1 VARAETAAL
10 VALLTLNDKGFSKG
24 LSNAE
29 KNLGKFESTSFRVG
43 QNIGNGFK
51 NIASN
56 LTKIAAVGAVGGIGL
71 LVKSVQEA
79 SDLNEQINKST
90 VVFGKASKEV
100 LEFSKTTA
108 DGIGIA
114 QSEALEAAGAFGNMF
129 KTTGLAEDKA
139 AEMSTTLVTLAAD
152 MASFNN
158 EDPSEMLDKLRSGL
172 SGEAEPLRRFGVLLS
187 EAAVKEEAY
196 ATGIAKRG
204 EMLTEAQKVQARYSL
219 ILKQTAVQQGDF
231 ARTSDSLANVQRRIT
246 GNLRDAAAT
255 IGTALLPQVAKL
267 AVKFNTLLKENKPA
281 IEAFAATLPGAFDKA
296 LAFAEKIPWKAIG
309 DGLRTSAEWGGKLLD
324 VFLSIPPE
332 AQTFLIALAGLNK
345 LSGGAIT
352 GIVSELAKG
361 AIKGVLGITAGT
373 VHINAAT
380 ATLSGAGGAPGT
392 AAGAVGAAGAT
403 GRLAQLGNIVM
414 KVAIVGIAADVANTL
429 KPAVVGA
436 GITIHDALGLPTLK
450 PDDLQWPFGP
460 KNTPTI
466 LPEIFG
472 GNGALGGT
480 APVQKEVG
488 RLNTDP
494 AMAERQNITNER
506 LESIRRNQ
514 DQQKAKADALNAQ
527 FSDVANTNDRI
538 AAATEAAK
546 SVNSQTASN
555 TLRATERLEAIHGT
569 TAQQLAAV
577 HNATTQD
584 AAIAARNQ
592 AAAFAIRDRV
602 GSSGALVTGA
612 VNTVRGA
619 VAATTAAARAAGQQ
633 SAAAIR
639 DKDLSVTVNNTTN
652 VSTTVAVRDFNK
664 TFNSYKN
671 IYRTVS

>member
-24 LSNAE
+24 LTNAE
-29 KNLGKFESTSFRVG
+29 KNLGKFESTAFRVG

-51 NIASN
+51 SLGKNLATIGAIGVGGLTLAVKGGLDDLATLENAVTSVDGAIQQLGLTGQLTGKQVAKWANDIEADIDAAFDDKAITQAATTLLRFGHVAPNALEPALRVVADLAAKTGDVESASN
-56 LTKIAAVGAVGGIGL
+56 LLARALVDPTKAAGKLARAGVVL
-71 LVKSVQEA
+71 TKQQQ
-79 SDLNEQINKST
+79 EQIKAMTEAGDVAGAQAALLDAVAKST
-90 VVFGKASKEV
+90 AGAAKAMAGPYQDALNKTHDAVEDARKALAIGFLPIITKVADKMSKITADPKALASIEAFGK
-100 LEFSKTTA
+100 
-108 DGIGIA
+108 
-114 QSEALEAAGAFGNMF
+114 
-129 KTTGLAEDKA
+129 
-139 AEMSTTLVTLAAD
+139 TLAGG
-152 MASFNN
+152 
-158 EDPSEMLDKLRSGL
+158 LD
-172 SGEAEPLRRFGVLLS
+172 
-187 EAAVKEEAY
+187 
-196 ATGIAKRG
+196 
-204 EMLTEAQKVQARYSL
+204 SL
-219 ILKQTAVQQGDF
+219 ISTAERLPWEAIGSSMQIAGMGAKALLDAFVSLPPWVQTAV
-231 ARTSDSLANVQRRIT
+231 LT
-246 GNLRDAAAT
+246 G
-255 IGTALLPQVAKL
+255 
-267 AVKFNTLLKENKPA
+267 
-281 IEAFAATLPGAFDKA
+281 
-296 LAFAEKIPWKAIG
+296 W
-309 DGLRTSAEWGGKLLD
+309 
-324 VFLSIPPE
+324 
-332 AQTFLIALAGLNK
+332 GLNK
-345 LSGGAIT
+345 LTGGALS
-352 GIVSELAKG
+352 GIVGELGKG
-361 AIKGVLGITAGT
+361 LIKGVLGMNAG
-373 VHINAAT
+373 VVNINAAT
-380 ATLSGAGGAPGT
+380 VNGVGVGGTPGT
-392 AAGAVGAAGAT
+392 AAGALGAAGVT
-403 GRLAQLGNIVM
+403 GRLAQIGNIVM
-414 KVAIVGIAADVANTL
+414 KVAIVGIAADVANIL

-506 LESIRRNQ
+506 LESIRTNQ
-514 DQQKAKADALNAQ
+514 AKQNEKADALNAQ
-527 FSDVANTNDRI
+527 FADVANTNDRI

-569 TAQQLAAV
+569 TSQQLAAV
-577 HNATTQD
+577 HNAAVQD
-584 AAIAARNQ
+584 AGIAARNQ

-633 SAAAIR
+633 TAAAVR
-639 DKDLSVTVNNTTN
+639 DKDLSVAVTSVTN